1 MANILLFILNET
13 KKKTSFLQFFC
24 TRHVLQ
30 GFVILLNHS
39 SCELYLLKVH
49 ILFCSFHLQLFH
61 PKLSNM
67 SAVLC
72 CSSKVC
78 FFQRCAPPSR
88 LNISSILGSFMVWV
102 TPPVSWNGREWIS
115 WRCSDSP
122 GRATE
127 GNWIT
132 TRSFCTN
139 HRPPHHLCCSSDD
152 HRPQTSSF
160 LFYFLEIN
168 QPSDESGFQ
177 GKVWLQPESFV
188 HTVWRSTGFSRPPA
202 SRYFIADVKSKAVR
216 AEIYRLLHFVADGKR
231 F

>member
-1 MANILLFILNET
+1 
-13 KKKTSFLQFFC
+13 
-24 TRHVLQ
+24 
-30 GFVILLNHS
+30 
-39 SCELYLLKVH
+39 
-49 ILFCSFHLQLFH
+49 
-61 PKLSNM
+61 M
-67 SAVLC
+67 SAALC

-88 LNISSILGSFMVWV
+88 LNISSILGSLKVRV

-115 WRCSDSP
+115 RRCSDSP

-168 QPSDESGFQ
+168 QTSDESGSK

-216 AEIYRLLHFVADGKR
+216 AEIYRLLYFVADGKR
-231 F
+231 FEMFFSLILSLWSDGISWDNNSRTGVSSFAVTFFEGEKGTQSKLVWKCEWVCVVVATLWCVN